1 MAQTTE
7 CNRCGTKVTAGAL
20 FCMRCGADVS
30 GGHDKATVA
39 SVKSGLSTTRAARE
53 DLLQQLRSAALGEYE
68 IFAELGSGGMATVF
82 LAHDIQLDRKV
93 AIKVMNPTLLLGE
106 GMAERFKLEARTA
119 AKLSHP
125 HIIPIF
131 AVKETDD
138 LLYFVMKFV
147 DGRPLDS
154 IVKEV
159 GPLPIP
165 MVQTVVTK
173 VGEALGYAHR
183 QGVVHRDIKPANI
196 MIDVEGMP
204 VVTDFGIAKVA
215 DTQGLTMT
223 GATIGTPTYM
233 SPEQCTAEEIT
244 GASDQYSLGAV
255 GYEMLTGKPPFQSDT
270 AVTLMYMHCH
280 DKAQPIVDLR
290 PDCPPALAAA
300 MERMLEKKPEDR
312 WPTMEAALS
321 RIGRHTL
328 GYDDPVRTQMID
340 LAKAGENREVLRRV
354 STPRSP
360 MPVSRVEGPVAAS
373 GPEVATDAETVKLAS
388 APRSS
393 IETKIGVKRRGKGWM
408 VALAAVAIAVVG
420 AGVVWLGPLSAGQDE
435 TAASGEQQAVAPS
448 VATIALSPEESDIN
462 AGESLQIVANA
473 LDSSGVA
480 VTNVNLSWDSDAPIV
495 AAVSQAG
502 LVTGLAEG
510 TASIRVRGGGISASA
525 TIRVAEPQPEQPE
538 DDRPTPPAAVATVS
552 ISNAPGAMSPGE
564 TAQLRATPRDANGA
578 ALPGRRTSWVS
589 SNPAVA
595 NVSSAGRL
603 TALAPGTATITA
615 ASGGKTQF
623 VTITVQA
630 EQVAG
635 VSVLPTN
642 PAGLDVGE
650 TIELSATALSD
661 RGVEL
666 SDRTVSWAS
675 SDTRVA
681 AVSDE
686 GIVTAVGPGN
696 AQIQAA
702 VGGRTASVTITVYAP
717 PQPLDEPEQPPP
729 DPRPAIRAMI
739 QSYARAIESQ
749 DIEQIK
755 QVFPSLSADQ
765 QTDFEGSFRGMRDLK
780 VTLVPGEP
788 QINGQVAQVAVNAT
802 YDFYNTDSRRDE
814 SQSFSFELTLRQVS
828 GAWQITA
835 SR

>member
-1 MAQTTE
+1 MTQTTE
-7 CNRCGTKVTAGAL
+7 CNRCGTEVTAGAL
-20 FCMRCGADVS
+20 FCIKCGADVS

-39 SVKSGLSTTRAARE
+39 SVKSGLGTTRAVQE
-53 DLLQQLRSAALGEYE
+53 ELLQRLRSAALGEYE
-68 IFAELGSGGMATVF
+68 VFAELGSGGMATVF

-106 GMAERFKLEARTA
+106 GMVERFKLEARTA

-165 MVQTVVTK
+165 MVQTVITK

-183 QGVVHRDIKPANI
+183 QGVVHRDVKPANI
-196 MIDVEGMP
+196 MIDIEGMP

-215 DTQGLTMT
+215 DTKGLTMT

-244 GASDQYSLGAV
+244 GASDQYSLGIV
-255 GYEMLTGKPPFQSDT
+255 GYEMVTGKPPFESET
-270 AVTLMYMHCH
+270 AVTLMYKHCH
-280 DKAQPIVDLR
+280 DKPQPIMDLR

-300 MERMLEKKPEDR
+300 LERMLEKKPADR
-312 WPTMEAALS
+312 WPTMESALS

-328 GYDDPVRTQMID
+328 GYDHPVRTQMID
-340 LAKAGENREVLRRV
+340 LARAGENREVLRRV

-360 MPVSRVEGPVAAS
+360 MPVSRADRPLPAAGS
-373 GPEVATDAETVKLAS
+373 AVATDAETVKLVS

-393 IETKIGVKRRGKGWM
+393 IETTIGVKRSRKRWI
-408 VALAAVAIAVVG
+408 VAVTAVAIAAIG
-420 AGVVWLGPLSAGQDE
+420 AGIAWLGPPRPGGDDTGPAARA
-435 TAASGEQQAVAPS
+435 TAAPPS

-462 AGESLQIVANA
+462 AGESVQIVARA
-473 LDSSGVA
+473 VDSSGASVPD
-480 VTNVNLSWDSDAPIV
+480 VNLSWVSDDPAV

-502 LVTGLAEG
+502 LVTGLVGG
-510 TASIRVRGGGISASA
+510 TASITVRGGGVNASA
-525 TIRVAEPQPEQPE
+525 TVRVLEPEPEPAADVQPTQ
-538 DDRPTPPAAVATVS
+538 PAAVATIS

-564 TAQLRATPRDANGA
+564 TAQLRATPRDATGA
-578 ALPGRRTSWVS
+578 ALAGRRTSWVS

-595 NVSSAGRL
+595 NVSSAGRV

-630 EQVAG
+630 EQVAR
-635 VSVLPTN
+635 VAVLPTN

-650 TIELSATALSD
+650 TIELSASPLSD

-666 SDRTVSWAS
+666 DRSVSWAS

-681 AVSDE
+681 SVSQS
-686 GIVTAVGPGN
+686 GVVTAVGPGN
-696 AQIQAA
+696 AQIEAA

-717 PQPLDEPEQPPP
+717 AAPANEPEQPPP
-729 DPRPAIRAMI
+729 DPRPAIAAAIRN
-739 QSYARAIESQ
+739 YARAIESQ
-749 DIEQIK
+749 DIEQIR
-755 QVFPSLSADQ
+755 QVFPSLPEDQ
-765 QTDFEGSFRGMRDLK
+765 EAAFSGSFRGMRDLK

-788 QINGQVAQVAVNAT
+788 RINGQVAQVTVNAT
-802 YDFYNTDSRRDE
+802 YDFYNTDSRREE
-814 SQSFSFELTLRQVS
+814 SQSFRFELTLRQVS

>member
-7 CNRCGTKVTAGAL
+7 CNRCGTEVTAGAL
-20 FCMRCGADVS
+20 FCMKCGADVS
-30 GGHDKATVA
+30 GGHDQAAVA
-39 SVKSGLSTTRAARE
+39 SVKSGLGTTRAARE
-53 DLLQQLRSAALGEYE
+53 ELLERLRSAALGEYE
-68 IFAELGSGGMATVF
+68 VFAELGSGGMATVF

-106 GMAERFKLEARTA
+106 GMVERFKLEARTA

-131 AVKETDD
+131 AVKETDE

-159 GPLPIP
+159 GPLPVP
-165 MVQTVVTK
+165 MVQTVITK

-183 QGVVHRDIKPANI
+183 QGVIHRDVKPANI

-255 GYEMLTGKPPFQSDT
+255 GYEMLTGKPPFESDT

-280 DKAQPIVDLR
+280 DKPQPIVDLR

-300 MERMLEKKPEDR
+300 MERMLEKKPDDR
-312 WPTMEAALS
+312 WPTMESALS

-340 LAKAGENREVLRRV
+340 LAKAGENREILRRV

-360 MPVSRVEGPVAAS
+360 MPVSRVDRPLPAS
-373 GPEVATDAETVKLAS
+373 EANVATDAETVKLVS

-393 IETKIGVKRRGKGWM
+393 IETAIGVKRRGKGWI
-408 VALAAVAIAVVG
+408 VAVTAVAIATIG
-420 AGVVWLGPLSAGQDE
+420 AGVVWLGPLSAGEDE
-435 TAASGEQQAVAPS
+435 PATAGEEQAAPPS
-448 VATIALSPEESDIN
+448 VATIALSPVENDIN
-462 AGESLQIVANA
+462 PGESFQIVANA
-473 LDSSGVA
+473 LDSSGAA
-480 VTNVNLSWDSDAPIV
+480 VPNVNLGWDSDDPAV
-495 AAVSQAG
+495 AAVTQAG
-502 LVTGLAEG
+502 LVTGLTEG
-510 TASIRVRGGGISASA
+510 TTSIRVSGGGFSATA
-525 TIRVAEPQPEQPE
+525 TIRVAEPEPPANVQPTQ
-538 DDRPTPPAAVATVS
+538 PAAVATIS

-564 TAQLRATPRDANGA
+564 TAQLRATPRDAGGA

-595 NVSSAGRL
+595 NVSSAGRV
-603 TALAPGTATITA
+603 TALAPGTATITG
-615 ASGGKTQF
+615 ASGGKTEF

-630 EQVAG
+630 EQVAR
-635 VSVLPTN
+635 VTVLPSN

-650 TIELSATALSD
+650 MIDLSASALSD

-666 SDRTVSWAS
+666 DRAVSWAS

-681 AVSDE
+681 SVSQAGE
-686 GIVTAVGPGN
+686 VTAVSPGN
-696 AQIQAA
+696 AQIEAA

-717 PQPLDEPEQPPP
+717 ATPANEPEQPPP
-729 DPRPAIRAMI
+729 DPRPAIAAVI
-739 QSYARAIESQ
+739 QNYARAIEAQ
-749 DIEQIK
+749 DIERIRQI
-755 QVFPSLSADQ
+755 FPSLSADQ
-765 QTDFEGSFRGMRDLK
+765 EAAFSGSFKSMRDLK

-788 QINGQVAQVAVNAT
+788 RINGQVAQVTVNAT
-802 YDFYNTDSRRDE
+802 YDFYNTDSRKDE
-814 SQSFSFELTLRQVS
+814 SESFSFELTLRRVS
-828 GAWQITA
+828 GAWQIAA